1 MRTPSSTAAVAIVLV
16 ASGFLAACGDD
27 DGGPQPPPGKRPP
40 GLGRTTKTVPV
51 RSPAERGAQRAV
63 EQFTNESGS
72 RRCELY
78 SAAAIARIGGAAKC
92 RRLFGKTGP
101 RPVAVTRVTAAGRSA
116 TVAATNSSGVKF
128 VYRLIRERGRW
139 RIDRLT
145 RAT

>member
-1 MRTPSSTAAVAIVLV
+1 VLV
-16 ASGFLAACGDD
+16 AAALLSACGGDD
-27 DGGPQPPPGKRPP
+27 AAPKRPPGKRPP

-63 EQFTNESGS
+63 EAFTNESGS

-101 RPVAVTRVTAAGRSA
+101 RPVAVARVRAAGRSA

-128 VYRLIRERGRW
+128 VYRLVRESGRW

-145 RAT
+145 RAP